1 VRLPL
6 PQPASLPDTA
16 GAPRRDAEAEARAS
30 LLAQILTPEAAER
43 LGRIRLVKA
52 ARATDVESRLIMLAR
67 SGQLRGRVTEEQLK
81 EILGAVAE
89 HEETSGRGKITVERR
104 KGWDDE
110 GDGVDDLLAELD
122 R

>member
-1 VRLPL
+1 VRPAPSLPL
-6 PQPASLPDTA
+6 LPNT
-16 GAPRRDAEAEARAS
+16 PRNRDAEAEARAS
-30 LLAQILTPEAAER
+30 LLAQILTPDAAER

-67 SGQLRGRVTEEQLK
+67 SGQLRGRVTEAQLK

-89 HEETSGRGKITVERR
+89 HEEESGRGKITVTRR
-104 KGWDDE
+104 KGWEDE